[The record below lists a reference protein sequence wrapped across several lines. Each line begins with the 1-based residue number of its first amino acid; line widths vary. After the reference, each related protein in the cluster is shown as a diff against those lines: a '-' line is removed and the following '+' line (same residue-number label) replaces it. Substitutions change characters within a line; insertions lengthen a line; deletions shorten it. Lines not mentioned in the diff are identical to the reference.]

1 MLYYL
6 DTEFID
12 DSKTIDLISI
22 GIVAEDG
29 REYYAQSCEFDHR
42 KASECVKDNVLI
54 HLQSCLWA
62 NVTHV
67 DPQHS
72 YVNELNYHQGHG
84 QCRDQQRRLI
94 HSCPWRTREQIK
106 HEILAFMDAEK
117 YGKPELWGYYS
128 SYDHVVFAQLFGT
141 MMDLPE
147 GYPMLTYDL
156 RQWLDLHGMKDIH
169 QPDDSVHNALLDA
182 RWVAET
188 YRRLVK

>member
-1 MLYYL
+1 MLYFM
-6 DTEFID
+6 DSEFIED
-12 DSKTIDLISI
+12 GKTIDLISI
-22 GIVAEDG
+22 GIVSSDG
-29 REYYAQSCEFDHR
+29 RELYAQSMEFDASKANEWVAEHVLEKLIQCDGGTRWHHDMYARVGQWCMGR
-42 KASECVKDNVLI
+42 KLAC
-54 HLQSCLWA
+54 
-62 NVTHV
+62 
-67 DPQHS
+67 
-72 YVNELNYHQGHG
+72 G
-84 QCRDQQRRLI
+84 
-94 HSCPWRTREQIK
+94 CPWRTREQIK

-169 QPDDSVHNALLDA
+169 QPDDSIHNALLDA